1 MLSLI
6 YSIIF
11 CVAISLA
18 DMGPT
23 FEKDQDGS
31 AIIDLPQE
39 YWKNKTYR
47 SLKIHLSKEVLQ
59 NLTGKR
65 FHENEV
71 KPKRVSIK
79 RFHSNQ
85 WESGHWP
92 FLASVIFQSKNDK
105 KQ

>member
-1 MLSLI
+1 M
-6 YSIIF
+6 
-11 CVAISLA
+11 ATSLA

-71 KPKRVSIK
+71 KQTKEGWYKEISFKSVGK
-79 RFHSNQ
+79 
-85 WESGHWP
+85 WT
-92 FLASVIFQSKNDK
+92 LAIFIYKLIFCCFFSKMIIRK
-105 KQ
+105 